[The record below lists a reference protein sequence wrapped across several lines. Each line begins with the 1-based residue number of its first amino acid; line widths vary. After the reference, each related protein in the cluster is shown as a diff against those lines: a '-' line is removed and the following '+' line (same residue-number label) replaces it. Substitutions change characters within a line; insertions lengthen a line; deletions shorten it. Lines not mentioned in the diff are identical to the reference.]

1 MDDQQLLDNFPD
13 VQWSLIKHRATSYTP
28 GTLLGYACGG
38 SMQYGILKKYTDHSV
53 QFISVNKW
61 VYGYLLKGKKP
72 SVSYIN
78 VSDEQIKWRIA
89 PVNLDLID
97 EESKQAYEMIL
108 ELLYKNGI
116 LK

>member
-1 MDDQQLLDNFPD
+1 MDTNKQFPD
-13 VQWSLIKHRATSYTP
+13 IQYSLITRRATSYTP
-28 GTLLGYACGG
+28 GTLLSYACGG

-61 VYGYLLKGKKP
+61 VYGTLLKGGKP

-78 VSDEQIKWRIA
+78 VSNEQIKWRIA

-108 ELLYKNGI
+108 ELLYKNEI

>member
-1 MDDQQLLDNFPD
+1 MDTNKQFPD
-13 VQWSLIKHRATSYTP
+13 LGWSLVTRRATSYTP
-28 GTLLGYACGG
+28 GQLLCYACGG
-38 SMQYGILKKYTDHSV
+38 SMQYGILKKYTDRSV

-61 VYGYLLKGKKP
+61 VYEHLLKGKKP

-78 VSDEQIKWRIA
+78 VSSDQIKWRIA

-97 EESKQAYEMIL
+97 DESKQAYEMIL
-108 ELLYKNGI
+108 ELLHQHGI

>member
-1 MDDQQLLDNFPD
+1 MDTNKQFPD
-13 VQWSLIKHRATSYTP
+13 IQHSLIKHRATSYKP
-28 GTLLGYACGG
+28 GTLLCYACGG
-38 SMQYGILKKYTDHSV
+38 SMLYGILKKYTDRSV
-53 QFISVNKW
+53 QFISINKW
-61 VYGYLLKGKKP
+61 VYGYLLKGQNP

-78 VSDEQIKWRIA
+78 VSSDQIKWRIA

-108 ELLYKNGI
+108 ELLYKNEI

>member
-1 MDDQQLLDNFPD
+1 MDNQQLLDTFPD
-13 VQWSLIKHRATSYTP
+13 IQHSLIRHRATTYTP
-28 GTLLGYACGG
+28 GTLLSYACGG
-38 SMQYGILKKYTDHSV
+38 SMQYGILKKYTDRSV
-53 QFISVNKW
+53 QFIYVNKW
-61 VYGYLLKGKKP
+61 VYGTLLKGKNP

-97 EESKQAYEMIL
+97 EESKQAYNLIL
-108 ELLYKNGI
+108 ELLYQNGI

>member
-1 MDDQQLLDNFPD
+1 MDKQQLLDNFPD
-13 VQWSLIKHRATSYTP
+13 IQWSLVKHRATSYTP
-28 GTLLGYACGG
+28 GTLLSYACGG
-38 SMQYGILKKYTDHSV
+38 SMQYGILKKYTNRSV

-61 VYGYLLKGKKP
+61 VYEQLLKGKNP
-72 SVSYIN
+72 GVSYIN
-78 VSDEQIKWRIA
+78 VSSEQIKWRIA

-108 ELLYKNGI
+108 ELLYECKI